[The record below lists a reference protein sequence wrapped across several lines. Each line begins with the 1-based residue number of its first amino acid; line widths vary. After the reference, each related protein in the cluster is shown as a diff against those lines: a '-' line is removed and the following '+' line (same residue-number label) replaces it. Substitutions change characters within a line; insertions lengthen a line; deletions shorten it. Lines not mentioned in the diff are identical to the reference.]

1 MDGNGREWTDDWMN
15 GWMECREWSAWMDGW
30 VGGWMDGTDGMSGH
44 GWEWMGMDGLK
55 PSPSPNSPFPPG
67 RT

>member
-15 GWMECREWSAWMDGW
+15 GMQGMERMDGW

-44 GWEWMGMDGLK
+44 G
-55 PSPSPNSPFPPG
+55 
-67 RT
+67 

>member
-15 GWMECREWSAWMDGW
+15 GWMECREWSAWMC
-30 VGGWMDGTDGMSGH
+30 GWMDGWN
-44 GWEWMGMDGLK
+44 GWNEWPWMGIDGLK
-55 PSPSPNSPFPPG
+55 PSPSPNSPFPTG